1 MPKKLTKDQKYNRK
15 RRKDGNKDIRRVSTG
30 KDFDG
35 VRVTRKQI
43 AFYISNEAL
52 ERLQQMADDSGI
64 FKWEMASRI
73 ILKGLPGIFTSDYAS
88 PRNPEAINRYEW
100 NALYL
105 EPVIK
110 RIHYRSGKA
119 DKRVTIDVTS
129 TAWNKIHCH
138 STATERS
145 MSQIFQS
152 LCLNYKPLTKE
163 QKVAS
168 NLAREEYLRNQE
180 VPKEE
185 KTTRYYKPYKA
196 PSKFLDVGY
205 DLIHVKDIPVEHWD
219 KAEFDEYCRM
229 MDKKF
234 AKLKRDMDERIKLN
248 DELFGKLQSSADE
261 SEE

>member
-1 MPKKLTKDQKYNRK
+1 MG
-15 RRKDGNKDIRRVSTG
+15 DGKS
-30 KDFDG
+30 
-35 VRVTRKQI
+35 
-43 AFYISNEAL
+43 
-52 ERLQQMADDSGI
+52 DDSQR
-64 FKWEMASRI
+64 FTWYS
-73 ILKGLPGIFTSDYAS
+73 ILWLCIAPK
-88 PRNPEAINRYEW
+88 PEAINRYEW
-100 NALYL
+100 NVLYL

-119 DKRVTIDVTS
+119 DKRVTMDVTS

-163 QKVAS
+163 QRETS
-168 NLAREEYLRNQE
+168 NLAKEEYLRNQE

-185 KTTRYYKPYKA
+185 KTTRYYKPYKQ

-205 DLIHVKDIPVEHWD
+205 DLIHVKGIPVEHWD
-219 KAEFDEYCRM
+219 DAELDEYCELM
-229 MDKKF
+229 EKKF
-234 AKLKRDMDERIKLN
+234 KELNRRIDESKKHN
-248 DELFGKLQSSADE
+248 DELFGKLHSSTEE

>member
-15 RRKDGNKDIRRVSTG
+15 RRKDGNKDFRRVPKEG
-30 KDFDG
+30 FDG

-43 AFYISNEAL
+43 TFYLSHEAS
-52 ERLQQMADDSGI
+52 ERLQQMADDAGI
-64 FKWEMASRI
+64 FKWEMASRM
-73 ILKGLPGIFTSDYAS
+73 ILKGLPGILSSGCAS

-100 NALYL
+100 NVLYL
-105 EPVIK
+105 EPVFK
-110 RIHYRSGKA
+110 KIHYRSGKA

-138 STATERS
+138 SKATERS

-163 QKVAS
+163 QRETS
-168 NLAREEYLRNQE
+168 NLAKEEYLRNQE
-180 VPKEE
+180 VPEEE
-185 KTTRYYKPYKA
+185 KTTRYYKPYEK

-205 DLIHVKDIPVEHWD
+205 DLIHVKGIPVEHWD
-219 KAEFDEYCRM
+219 DAELDEYCEL

-234 AKLKRDMDERIKLN
+234 KELNRRIDESKKHN
-248 DELFGKLQSSADE
+248 DELFGKLQSSTDE
-261 SEE
+261 SAE